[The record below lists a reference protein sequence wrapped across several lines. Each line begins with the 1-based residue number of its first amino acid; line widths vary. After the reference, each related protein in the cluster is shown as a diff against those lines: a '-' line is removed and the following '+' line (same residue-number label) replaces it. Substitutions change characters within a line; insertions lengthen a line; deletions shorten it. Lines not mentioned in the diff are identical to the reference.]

1 MQPPKFNYQNN
12 FNWNDVAL
20 FNIVETSEIDNL
32 LHKVAKKY
40 KKGHKFID
48 HNNASIYFVVDG
60 QVKIGRDNND
70 GEITSFF
77 LLQAGDAFG
86 LEKLIEPKTETTYAE
101 TLMESTIAIIP
112 MSAVNELMK
121 SNAVFN
127 QYIFQRLF
135 AKVQRLEHH
144 FERLLNLTSRQRII
158 RFLLDQVEKRGQ
170 RIGYEHVVWS
180 FYIHRDIA
188 ELTKTSRQTVTTTLN
203 DLKRKN
209 IIDFNRRRLLIR
221 DLMSLKRESLIVK

>member
-20 FNIVETSEIDNL
+20 FNIAETSEIDNL
-32 LHKVAKKY
+32 LRQVAKKY
-40 KKGHKFID
+40 KKGHQFID
-48 HNNASIYFVVDG
+48 HQNSSIYFVIDG
-60 QVKIGRDNND
+60 QVKIGRDNNN
-70 GEITSFF
+70 GEISSFF
-77 LLQAGDAFG
+77 LLQTGDVFG
-86 LEKLIEPKTETTYAE
+86 LEKLIEPKVETTYAE
-101 TLMESTIAIIP
+101 TLMDSTIAIMP
-112 MSAVNELMK
+112 VNAVQELMK
-121 SNAVFN
+121 NNAVFN

-170 RIGYEHVVWS
+170 RIGYEHVVWN